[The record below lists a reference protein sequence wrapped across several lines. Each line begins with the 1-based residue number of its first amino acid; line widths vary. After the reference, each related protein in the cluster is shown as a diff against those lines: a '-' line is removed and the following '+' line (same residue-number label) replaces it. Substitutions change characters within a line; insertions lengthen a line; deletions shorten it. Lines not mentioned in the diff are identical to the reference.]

1 MKSYIFPSSIE
12 TARALILHLVKQ
24 MLDEPDRTFCMAFSG
39 GSTPALMFD
48 LWANEYSDMTPWERL
63 KIFWVDERCVPP
75 ANSDSNFGMMRS
87 LLLGMV
93 PRISYAN
100 VFRIQG
106 EDQPGKEALRYSKL
120 VMREVPQSDG
130 LPVFDV
136 VLLGAGADG
145 HTSSIFPGQEELL
158 STKSVYVANVNPNNG
173 QKRIA
178 LTGLPIL
185 NARNIIFLIT
195 GKAKADVV
203 WDICNSGDTGPA
215 AYIAHHGKHV
225 ELFMDKM
232 AAEKVC
238 SYLSGLS

>member
-1 MKSYIFPSSIE
+1 MKSYIFPSATE
-12 TARALILHLVKQ
+12 TARALILHLVKL
-24 MLDEPDRTFCMAFSG
+24 MLDEPDRTFHIAFSG

-48 LWANEYSDMTPWERL
+48 LWANDYSDMTPWERL

-87 LLLGMV
+87 LLLGVV

-106 EDQPGKEALRYSKL
+106 EDEPGKEALRYSKV
-120 VMREVPQSDG
+120 VMREVPQSNG

-145 HTSSIFPGQEELL
+145 HTSSIFPGQEDLL
-158 STKSVYVANVNPNNG
+158 STASVYVANVNPHNG

-185 NARNIIFLIT
+185 NARRITFLIT
-195 GKAKADVV
+195 GKGKAEVV
-203 WDICNSGDTGPA
+203 RDICQSGDTGPA
-215 AYIAHHGKHV
+215 AYIAHHGKQV
-225 ELFMDKM
+225 ELFMDRP
-232 AAEKVC
+232 AAEET
-238 SYLSGLS
+238 L